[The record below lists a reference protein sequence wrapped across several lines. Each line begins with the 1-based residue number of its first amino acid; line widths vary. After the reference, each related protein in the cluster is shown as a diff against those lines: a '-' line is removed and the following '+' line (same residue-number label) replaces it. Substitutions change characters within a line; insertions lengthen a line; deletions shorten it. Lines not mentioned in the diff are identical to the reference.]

1 MVPLLW
7 KIVWLLNIVT
17 VWLSSSLP
25 RCILERNEDRYPH
38 KNLYMNVHSIVIQ
51 NSNKV
56 HELRKN
62 FQMYKLDIEKA
73 EEPEIK
79 WPTSVDH
86 RKSKR
91 IPEKH
96 LLPLYWLHQSLWL
109 CRSKQTGKF
118 KRWEYQTTWL
128 TSWEICMQVKKQQ
141 LELDTEQWTGSKL
154 GKEYIKAIYCHLL
167 V

>member
-1 MVPLLW
+1 MPLLW

-73 EEPEIK
+73 EEPEVNLSNICWIIEKEEIK
-79 WPTSVDH
+79 KNLLLLHWLHKALDWVDH
-86 RKSKR
+86 
-91 IPEKH
+91 
-96 LLPLYWLHQSLWL
+96 
-109 CRSKQTGKF
+109 
-118 KRWEYQTTWL
+118 
-128 TSWEICMQVKKQQ
+128 
-141 LELDTEQWTGSKL
+141 SKL
-154 GKEYIKAIYCHLL
+154 WKILQEMGIPDYLTCFLRNLYAGQE
-167 V
+167 VTFRTDM